1 LSMGIT
7 PALSMPAKLIV
18 ITLMFV
24 GRVGPLALSSAVDSR
39 LSQREDF
46 RLAQEDVIIG

>member
-1 LSMGIT
+1 MGIT
-7 PALSMPAKLIV
+7 PSLSVPAKLIAV
-18 ITLMFV
+18 LLMFI

-46 RLAQEDVIIG
+46 RLAQEEVIIG